1 MSKEL
6 WAILGTGIVIL
17 GGIYATW
24 QDTQSELRDVQT
36 EISRLNSRV
45 GKIEGILQERWQ
57 PNDAAQ
63 GAAIL
68 DATIPHVS
76 LN

>member
-1 MSKEL
+1 MNKEL

-45 GKIEGILQERWQ
+45 GKIEGILEERRQ
-57 PNDAAQ
+57 PNDAAR
-63 GAAIL
+63 GAANL
-68 DATIPHVS
+68 DVK

>member
-1 MSKEL
+1 MNKEL

-24 QDTQSELRDVQT
+24 QDTQSELRDVQI

-45 GKIEGILQERWQ
+45 GKIEGILEERRQ
-57 PNDAAQ
+57 PNEAAQ
-63 GAAIL
+63 GAASL
-68 DATIPHVS
+68 DAR